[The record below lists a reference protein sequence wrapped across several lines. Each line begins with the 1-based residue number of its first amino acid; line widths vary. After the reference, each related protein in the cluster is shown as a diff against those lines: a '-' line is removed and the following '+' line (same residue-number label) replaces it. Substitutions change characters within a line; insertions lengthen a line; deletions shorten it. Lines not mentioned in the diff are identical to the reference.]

1 MHNWRV
7 SGIGVVQSGTPL
19 TIADSNAGLVYG
31 IYETRAQAPTRNPN
45 TSGSLFSRTQPQ
57 HPYLDADAFPSSP
70 IAPFGSG
77 ASDTDFGN
85 SSVGFLRGP
94 GQRNI
99 DLAVERAFP
108 VREATALHLRAEF
121 FNLTNTTNFS
131 NPGTNLAQGS
141 SFGVIQ
147 GTSSN
152 PRIVQFAAKYTF

>member
-1 MHNWRV
+1 
-7 SGIGVVQSGTPL
+7 
-19 TIADSNAGLVYG
+19 
-31 IYETRAQAPTRNPN
+31 
-45 TSGSLFSRTQPQ
+45 
-57 HPYLDADAFPSSP
+57 
-70 IAPFGSG
+70 
-77 ASDTDFGN
+77 
-85 SSVGFLRGP
+85 
-94 GQRNI
+94 
-99 DLAVERAFP
+99 